1 MLAIS
6 EKDILEAVTVP
17 EVIDAVEQ
25 AFRMYERKEFLMPDR
40 MHIEYKE
47 NTLLLMPCFTEE
59 AFGTKLVSVF
69 PGNAAYHVPALN
81 GIMVLNDIHTGIPM
95 ALINGPVL
103 TALRTGGV
111 GSASIRHLSPEDT
124 STLGIVGTGVQGYY
138 QAYCAAFTRPLE
150 DIYVFDQLPE
160 KIPSF
165 VQRLSSVIP
174 EVHIHAAANPQ
185 ELLEKSIIVVTTTN
199 SSTPVLPDDQEL
211 LKGKHFVGIGSFKP
225 GMREYPES
233 LFHLLHR
240 VFIDTDLAIH
250 ESGDLA
256 TPIKNGWITPDQVAT
271 FGRFLESY
279 EDPASIR
286 HETTFF
292 KSVGMALFD
301 VSVSKLIYENVIR
314 KGLGKQV
321 DL

>member
-1 MLAIS
+1 MLVIS

-69 PGNAAYHVPALN
+69 PGNAAYHVPTLN
-81 GIMVLNDIHTGIPM
+81 GLMVLNDIHTGIPM

-111 GSASIRHLSPEDT
+111 GSASIRHLTPDDT
-124 STLGIVGTGVQGYY
+124 STLGIVGAGVQGYY
-138 QAYCAAFTRPLE
+138 QAYCAAFTRPLK

-165 VQRLSSVIP
+165 TKRLSIVIP
-174 EVHIHAAANPQ
+174 DVRIHAAANPK
-185 ELLEKSIIVVTTTN
+185 ELLEKSSIVITTTT

-211 LKGKHFVGIGSFKP
+211 VKGKHFVGIGSYKP

-240 VFIDTDLAIH
+240 VFIDTDLAIQ

-256 TPIKNGWITPDQVAT
+256 TPIKNGWITSDQIFTLGHLLDAD
-271 FGRFLESY
+271 
-279 EDPASIR
+279 EDPASI
-286 HETTFF
+286 HQETTFF

-301 VSVSKLIYENVIR
+301 ICVSKLVYENVMR